1 MAHWSKSMG
10 PNFVPA
16 YQLSG
21 VPYVT
26 SSAAGMNE
34 ERIDFP
40 QATRFIIVQNHGRE
54 TGDGTSKAGLRVGFT
69 AHGVNVH
76 GSSGKNYFTVP
87 VSGSTGRL
95 ELRCKTLFIR
105 ADSIAA
111 GTKVKFDVL
120 AGLSAVDAGEF
131 PILTGTMALTG
142 SDGEPLGKPVP
153 RFKGVG

>member
-1 MAHWSKSMG
+1 MANWSKSMG

-21 VPYVT
+21 IPYVT

-40 QATRFIIVQNHGRE
+40 QATRFVVIQNHGRDAGNA
-54 TGDGTSKAGLRVGFT
+54 TGASNLRVGFT

-76 GSSGKNYFTVP
+76 GSSGKNYFTLP
-87 VSGSTGRL
+87 VSSSTGRL

-105 ADSIAA
+105 ADDVDE
-111 GTKVKFDVL
+111 GTKIRFDVL
-120 AGLSAVDAGEF
+120 AGLSAVDAGQF

-142 SDGEPLGKPVP
+142 SDGEPLSKPVP